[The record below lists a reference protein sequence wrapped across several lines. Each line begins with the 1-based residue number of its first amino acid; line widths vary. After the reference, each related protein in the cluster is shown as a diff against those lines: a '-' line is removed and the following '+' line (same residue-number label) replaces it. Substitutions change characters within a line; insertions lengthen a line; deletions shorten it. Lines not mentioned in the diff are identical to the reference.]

1 MILRTVPS
9 FVLPMNMVWK
19 GPARWSRTGPWSALC
34 RVARR
39 GDGAGQSPPVSEIA
53 MRAAFSST
61 IEVLRANAE
70 VSALTARLLIAR
82 G

>member
-1 MILRTVPS
+1 MILPMAAS
-9 FVLPMNMVWK
+9 FTMPTMVWWK
-19 GPARWSRTGPWSALC
+19 CPVRWLRTGPWSAWC
-34 RVARR
+34 RAVRR